1 MMPKDYEAAA
11 KQIAAHHGAIGESTG
26 RDIALEVARARYA
39 LHCKPQRELTQ
50 DQWKEISRA
59 GINLSCPG
67 DYAKAIVAAYQRK
80 QQEPETVKFRAA
92 RNRNDH
98 SEIYMAKAD
107 SDWSGSNW
115 EWLPGEPQTI
125 EVKLP

>member
-1 MMPKDYEAAA
+1 MSELPKGWEDAALEAADMDMSSNESPRQFA
-11 KQIAAHHGAIGESTG
+11 KLIAIRTANRLAQLQ
-26 RDIALEVARARYA
+26 A
-39 LHCKPQRELTQ
+39 
-50 DQWKEISRA
+50 
-59 GINLSCPG
+59 
-67 DYAKAIVAAYQRK
+67 K
-80 QQEPETVKFRAA
+80 QQEPETVTFRAA